1 MSNETTRREQA
12 VRLAAQLQLDP
23 EALFEGAVAA
33 WSQLNPQSASFDRA
47 LSMAAAVLTAGRT
60 PPVGRPEPQAGEIKR

>member
-47 LSMAAAVLTAGRT
+47 L
-60 PPVGRPEPQAGEIKR
+60 